1 MANTI
6 ITKNSI
12 TASAV
17 PTSGQLVQGELAVNV
32 TDKRLFTENSAG
44 TVVEVGVNPSSI
56 TTGNL
61 TASGIVTLPD
71 NAISG
76 DKVEGGTINAVTINT
91 LTSGTVDINGGAV
104 DGTTVGATTAAAGAF
119 TTLTVSSAVSEA
131 GSLTSTNAANSL
143 VRRDAGGGFSAGIIS
158 AARFDGPLNGTLGVA
173 AANTIKATT
182 ITASGIITSTIASGS
197 GENFSTA
204 GQATLSIAQSGNAL
218 LLSGSGYYLVSISEV
233 LQTGNSGVYVIGN
246 GSVIF
251 LGGIGF
257 VATTTTPTN
266 GQISVAYS
274 GGNYRV
280 YIGHTAVAT
289 YGIKATIIRQ
299 H

>member
-1 MANTI
+1 MSIANQGFPAFREDL
-6 ITKNSI
+6 NNALPAL
-12 TASAV
+12 ASNNAGATEPSAMFAHQWWV
-17 PTSGQLVQGELAVNV
+17 DTSA
-32 TDKRLFTENSAG
+32 T
-44 TVVEVGVNPSSI
+44 P
-56 TTGNL
+56 NL
-61 TASGIVTLPD
+61 LKQRNAD
-71 NAISG
+71 NDAWI
-76 DKVEGGTINAVTINT
+76 
-91 LTSGTVDINGGAV
+91 
-104 DGTTVGATTAAAGAF
+104 TVGSLDQSADTFTLAAGSAGAF
-119 TTLTVSSAVSEA
+119 TTLSVSSAVSDS

-158 AARFDGPLNGTLGVA
+158 ATRFDGPLNGTLGVA

-233 LQTGNSGVYVIGN
+233 LQTGNSGVYVLAN

-266 GQISVAYS
+266 NQISIAFS

-280 YIGHTAVAT
+280 YIGHTTVAT